1 MYKFYLSR
9 QFFILLF
16 LALATYGQEQ
26 KLLAIL
32 RTVDD
37 GDPSLEVADLNYLT
51 IRLREIAG
59 SVLQG
64 NYGIMTEQSII
75 DKLGKDNAVKACREN
90 ESCLAQLGRKIN
102 ADYIGQARLGRF
114 SGNLTISVELY
125 NSASGLQASPA
136 ISGQAKD
143 VSGLL
148 EVLDKKAPGMF
159 GKMPGIVYVQEQTP
173 EPATVP
179 EDAVPKLEKPIK
191 TSFWVAIGLDVLG
204 VALLSVG
211 YMNDRD
217 MAKSL
222 DKYKASGQTESYY
235 NSAWKDAESSRSS
248 RNMFYVI
255 GGLALVSGIGVHIW
269 F

>member
-1 MYKFYLSR
+1 MRKL
-9 QFFILLF
+9 FFFLF
-16 LALATYGQEQ
+16 FMVLAVYGQDDEQ
-26 KLLAIL
+26 KRLAIL

-37 GDPSLEVADLNYLT
+37 GDPPLEVADLNYLT

-59 SVLQG
+59 SVLQSS
-64 NYGIMTEQSII
+64 YGIMTEQSII

-159 GKMPGIVYVQEQTP
+159 GKMPGIEYK
-173 EPATVP
+173 EPPSVP
-179 EDAVPKLEKPIK
+179 SDAVPKSGKPSG
-191 TSFWVAIGLDVLG
+191 SFWVAIGLDVVG

-211 YMNDRD
+211 YMKDTD

-222 DKYKASGQTESYY
+222 DKYKVSGQAESYY
-235 NSAWKDAESSRSS
+235 ESAWRDAESNRSS

-255 GGLALVSGIGVHIW
+255 GGLVLASGIGVHIW